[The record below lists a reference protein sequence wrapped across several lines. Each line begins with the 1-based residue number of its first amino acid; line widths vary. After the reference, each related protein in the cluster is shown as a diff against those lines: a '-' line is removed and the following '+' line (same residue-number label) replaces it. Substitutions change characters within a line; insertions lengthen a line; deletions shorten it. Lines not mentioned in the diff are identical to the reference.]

1 MGNKSIYF
9 NDDEEE
15 WIEEHINNLSEF
27 VRGIMKEE
35 REKKEK
41 EILKEERVRQ
51 RSLLFYF
58 SAFLIGMIVL
68 MFVII
73 INLSE
78 FKTSISLSI
87 ESLFLIIVGLGLEVV
102 AINKIYR
109 MKNGGKEKC

>member
-9 NDDEEE
+9 NDEEEE
-15 WIEEHINNLSEF
+15 WIESNINNLSEF
-27 VRGIMKEE
+27 VRGIIKEE
-35 REKKEK
+35 REKKRK
-41 EILKEERVRQ
+41 KYLIEERVRQ

-58 SAFLIGMIVL
+58 SAFFIGIIVL
-68 MFVII
+68 IFVII

-102 AINKIYR
+102 AINKIYK
-109 MKNGGKEKC
+109 MKNGGK